1 LSDQSAGDPLVFE
14 GHLPPLVDRRL
25 LVDIALPFAAAGL
38 VWAIQARDHA
48 HDSVDPAALILTVL
62 ALLVAIQ
69 ALFGLV
75 RVGRR
80 LALAVAATK
89 HRLTL
94 ARDQLLLAL
103 PGERIEVPREAVW
116 GVSERGHWGQ
126 RSGGGERFSPVYVVT
141 DPARTSGRTHLV
153 LPPVFGEGP
162 GMIAE
167 ALMRWA
173 PSKDEAT
180 AEPGAPP
187 GEPKL
192 KSRVYDDAASGART
206 SDGVIAIHHGCGW
219 LTRGPYIT
227 ALLGLALV
235 LRWLQFDEQTAWLI
249 GPEMIYIVFFGTLMV
264 PLAWILLTLRE
275 LRPRKNLAFV
285 LTDEA
290 LLIRTRRG
298 VLDTPLGRLG
308 TPRIDERIAWS
319 AIRGVHRERTLI
331 LPRADDSPIRY
342 EEAFLGVPA
351 EVALILLTTKR
362 RLARGAWREAPGAS
376 EAPD

>member
-1 LSDQSAGDPLVFE
+1 
-14 GHLPPLVDRRL
+14 
-25 LVDIALPFAAAGL
+25 
-38 VWAIQARDHA
+38 
-48 HDSVDPAALILTVL
+48 
-62 ALLVAIQ
+62 
-69 ALFGLV
+69 
-75 RVGRR
+75 
-80 LALAVAATK
+80 
-89 HRLTL
+89 
-94 ARDQLLLAL
+94 
-103 PGERIEVPREAVW
+103 
-116 GVSERGHWGQ
+116 
-126 RSGGGERFSPVYVVT
+126 
-141 DPARTSGRTHLV
+141 
-153 LPPVFGEGP
+153 
-162 GMIAE
+162 
-167 ALMRWA
+167 
-173 PSKDEAT
+173 
-180 AEPGAPP
+180 
-187 GEPKL
+187 
-192 KSRVYDDAASGART
+192 
-206 SDGVIAIHHGCGW
+206 VIAIHHGCGW